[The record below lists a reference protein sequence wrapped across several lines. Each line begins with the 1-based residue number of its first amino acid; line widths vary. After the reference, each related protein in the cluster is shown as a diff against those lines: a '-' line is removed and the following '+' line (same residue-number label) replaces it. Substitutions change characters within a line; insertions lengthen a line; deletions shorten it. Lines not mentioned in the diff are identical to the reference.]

1 MPGKSI
7 EENLPDGA
15 VVLSVPGLR
24 QAPVLG
30 GGCCAVTAE
39 DAICDELVSW
49 PAIVSATID
58 PTAQTAMVV
67 LDPEMEDPLA
77 DAVEAVRDLGF
88 PAVEILRRA

>member
-15 VVLSVPGLR
+15 VVLSVPGLL

-58 PTAQTAMVV
+58 PQAQTAMVV